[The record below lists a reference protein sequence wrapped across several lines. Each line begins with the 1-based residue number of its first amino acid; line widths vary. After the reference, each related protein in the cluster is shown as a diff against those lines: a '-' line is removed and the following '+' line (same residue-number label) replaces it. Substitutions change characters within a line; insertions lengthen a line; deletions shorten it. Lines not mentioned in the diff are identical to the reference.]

1 MAAKRDLQPLVRPA
15 RFKAEQRSYAR
26 DIDTYVRPQGKEL
39 APPSGRTSAESLAY
53 ALREYS
59 PIFKEHFAKKER
71 ERQQALIAEG
81 ERLQK
86 ETGLRTWGDVARE
99 HPEYAKYSSYLSEG
113 FERQRALVLGMEYNR
128 YIAELRTTDE
138 TLAQIQDPT
147 EANSYLQQKGAEWI
161 KANSADIN
169 DRAVQQ
175 YLLPLVN
182 EYDKYHTSQITE
194 SRLDGLVQAKTDA
207 FQTSISM
214 GVEDSLHLGQS
225 PEEVGDLVGE
235 HINNTILDG
244 SNPAQTNT
252 AAVDSLLN
260 LMQRK
265 ASEGDIKTATGVKAV
280 LENLK
285 GRDGAPIAKI
295 MRYRKAIDT
304 AWEKVGEE
312 AFQQTARDR
321 QLKAWEREDALQEVR
336 DKYGAEIWKVPTA
349 NRTVLL
355 AQVAKDYGSEVAKAF
370 SNDIA
375 EALSY
380 QRQYKA
386 YSESVTSGNT
396 GYSKQIKDTLI
407 ALSYKR
413 PLTDEECNILASSG
427 ATVQQVMNARQGK
440 NVQDDGTYKQ
450 ADEIARKIINKSEA
464 YYSVSDYEQ
473 RRTLR
478 GAFLTDLND
487 YRDAYHE
494 QHGRLPSKLEERDH
508 ADDLL
513 IRYKKQQNEESKI
526 KTDEREKEDKIDKV
540 IDKNNSSSLFK
551 DLPQITPEM
560 LQQIIDEEKERKKK
574 Q

>member
-39 APPSGRTSAESLAY
+39 ASPSGRTSAESLAY

-86 ETGLRTWGDVARE
+86 ETGLRTWAEVARE
-99 HPEYAKYSSYLSEG
+99 RPEYAKYSPYLREG

-161 KANSADIN
+161 KANSANIN

-349 NRTVLL
+349 NRTALL

-386 YSESVTSGNT
+386 YSESVTSGNA

-440 NVQDDGTYKQ
+440 NVQNDGTYKQ

-464 YYSVSDYEQ
+464 DYSVSDYEQ
-473 RRTLR
+473 RRMLR

-508 ADDLL
+508 ADILL

>member
-26 DIDTYVRPQGKEL
+26 DIDTYVKPQGKEL

-86 ETGLRTWGDVARE
+86 ETGLRTWAEVARE
-99 HPEYAKYSSYLSEG
+99 HPEYAKYSPYLREG

-194 SRLDGLVQAKTDA
+194 SRLNGLVQAKTDA

-285 GRDGAPIAKI
+285 GRDGAPMAKI
-295 MRYRKAIDT
+295 MHYRKAIDT
-304 AWEKVGEE
+304 AWEKVGDE

-349 NRTVLL
+349 NRTALL

-386 YSESVTSGNT
+386 YSESVTSVNA

-427 ATVQQVMNARQGK
+427 ATVQQVMNARRGK

-464 YYSVSDYEQ
+464 DYSVSDYEQ

>member
-1 MAAKRDLQPLVRPA
+1 MAAKRDLQPLVRSA

-39 APPSGRTSAESLAY
+39 ASPSGRTSAESLAY

-86 ETGLRTWGDVARE
+86 ETGLRTWAEVARE
-99 HPEYAKYSSYLSEG
+99 RPEYVKYSPYLREG

-161 KANSADIN
+161 KANSANIN

-225 PEEVGDLVGE
+225 PEEVGVLVGE

-349 NRTVLL
+349 NRTALL

-386 YSESVTSGNT
+386 YSESVTSGNA

-464 YYSVSDYEQ
+464 DYSVSDYEQ
-473 RRTLR
+473 RRMLR

-508 ADDLL
+508 ADILL

>member
-1 MAAKRDLQPLVRPA
+1 MAAKRDLQPLVRSA
-15 RFKAEQRSYAR
+15 HFKAEQRSYAR

-39 APPSGRTSAESLAY
+39 ASPSGRTSAESLAY

-86 ETGLRTWGDVARE
+86 ETGLRTWAEVARE
-99 HPEYAKYSSYLSEG
+99 RPEYAKYSPYLREG

-128 YIAELRTTDE
+128 YIAELRTADE

-386 YSESVTSGNT
+386 YSESVTSGNA

-427 ATVQQVMNARQGK
+427 AAVQQVMNARQGK

-464 YYSVSDYEQ
+464 DYSVSDYEQ

-508 ADDLL
+508 ADILL